1 MNRIMIMTQSQID
14 KLIAENVEKAVH
26 EQKENDE
33 YDLLKKQT
41 DLAILANQINPHFL
55 YNTLE
60 CICSMAL
67 INGDRSVADITLA
80 LSQYFRYS
88 ISGREGIVTLK
99 EELDNLKNYISIQQ
113 FRFPKKFKIHFG
125 PMEGLQEIGIPK
137 LSLQPLVENA
147 IIHGLKDTTLGGE
160 IHIEAKKMGN
170 ILEIC
175 VSDNGTGMNLEK
187 LDRLRESI
195 RDEGRFG
202 TEGGSHSGIGLRNV
216 NKRIKLY
223 YGLPFGITVDSC
235 EGIGTEVWL
244 SLPVQTGMGA

>member
-88 ISGREGIVTLK
+88 ISGREGIVTLR

-125 PMEGLQEIGIPK
+125 PMESLQEIGIPK
-137 LSLQPLVENA
+137 LSLQQLVENA
-147 IIHGLKDTTLGGE
+147 IIHGLKLSLIHISCGQQRGVRQQLPVSGAGGE
-160 IHIEAKKMGN
+160 TTVLPAGAPEYHERGDAEAYHHLHRSRHYHCPVEGVPGHC
-170 ILEIC
+170 LLYTSRC
-175 VSDNGTGMNLEK
+175 V
-187 LDRLRESI
+187 
-195 RDEGRFG
+195 
-202 TEGGSHSGIGLRNV
+202 
-216 NKRIKLY
+216 
-223 YGLPFGITVDSC
+223 
-235 EGIGTEVWL
+235 
-244 SLPVQTGMGA
+244 